1 MKKLFSTSIILIS
14 ATVLVACSNNKSTI
28 SENKEQP
35 KTEQSTSTSS
45 IEKTKPDNSQYK
57 EVTSLLKGRLNPGNT
72 EAATISIEN
81 NITTPDN
88 TEPHDNIK
96 ISIIGETK
104 ESYSK
109 SLEALNSN
117 SATRDQNNDIVLVRM
132 SISEFAKKLPDD
144 KTTITIGYEKS
155 DGQFEIIA
163 KSSKVKDFNPIG
175 EFQ

>member
-1 MKKLFSTSIILIS
+1 M
-14 ATVLVACSNNKSTI
+14 ACSSNKSAG
-28 SENKEQP
+28 SNNNEEA

-57 EVTSLLKGRLNPGNT
+57 EVTSLLKGRLNPDNT

-81 NITTPDN
+81 NITTPDD
-88 TEPHDNIK
+88 TESHDNIK

-109 SLEALNSN
+109 SLEALITN

-144 KTTITIGYEKS
+144 KTTITLGYEKS

-163 KSSKVKDFNPIG
+163 KSSKVKDFIPIG